1 MDELLFEKIEAY
13 LQGQLTPEERELF
26 EANLAENEELA
37 AEVTLQQELIHSI
50 ETESLR
56 QLLEQIH
63 EENFA
68 EETPV
73 VSIQRQRFLP
83 YMAVAA
89 SLSLLVIGWWYFT
102 SQQSSPTALYSA
114 YFSPAAGLPT
124 TLSYTRN
131 AQFSEG
137 MISYKLGDY
146 AEAREWWQPLLEAD
160 PENDT
165 LNFYVGIASLAEE
178 QADLAIEYLNKVEEN
193 TLSVYH
199 IDAQWYLALAYL
211 QNEQPAKAKEIL
223 SSLTEKESAYREESQ
238 EILSKLQ

>member
-1 MDELLFEKIEAY
+1 MDALLFEKIEAY
-13 LQGQLTPEERELF
+13 IQGQLTPEEREHF
-26 EANLAENEELA
+26 EASLAANEDLA
-37 AEVTLQQELIHSI
+37 AEVALQQQLIHSI

-68 EETPV
+68 KETPV
-73 VSIQRQRFLP
+73 VSIRRQRFFP

-102 SQQSSPTALYSA
+102 SQQSSPAALYSA

-137 MISYKLGDY
+137 MISYKLGEY
-146 AEAREWWQPLLEAD
+146 AEAREWWKPLLEAD
-160 PENDT
+160 PANDT
-165 LNFYVGIASLAEE
+165 LNFYMGVASLAEE
-178 QADLAIEYLNKVEEN
+178 QADSAIEYLNNVEEN
-193 TLSVYH
+193 TFSVYRM
-199 IDAQWYLALAYL
+199 DAQWYLALAYL

-223 SSLTEKESAYREESQ
+223 SSLAGKESAYREESQ
-238 EILSKLQ
+238 ELLSKLQ